1 MNERAGVYTAIM
13 AVLVLATIAMVTY
26 AGVATVSEEHMM
38 SYSNII
44 LETKRV
50 WQNARFVLDK
60 ATAEA
65 LADFVKDRNILTGV
79 CSDDVTGSDA
89 QARVEDYLTTDL
101 SEMSDPDKG
110 EINCT
115 FTDFTYAPA
124 GNIAT
129 VTIKLQCEHLLKRG
143 AETGFYVSY
152 ATYVTYKKEVTVS
165 GPTCTVTVK
174 DLQSN
179 EIDVVLN

>member
-1 MNERAGVYTAIM
+1 MNERAGVYTTIM
-13 AVLVLATIAMVTY
+13 AVLVLATIAMVAYT
-26 AGVATVSEEHMM
+26 GVATVSEEHTM

-60 ATAEA
+60 AAGEA

-79 CSDDVTGSDA
+79 CSDDVSGNDA
-89 QARVEDYLTTDL
+89 QAKVEEYLTADL
-101 SEMSDPDKG
+101 DEMTDPDKG
-110 EINCT
+110 EIGCT
-115 FTDFTYAPA
+115 FSDFTYAPA

-129 VTIKLQCEHLLKRG
+129 ITIKLQCEYLLKRG
-143 AETGFYVSY
+143 AGTGFYVNY
-152 ATYVTYKKEVTVS
+152 AKYVTYKKEVTVS
-165 GPTCTVTVK
+165 GPTCTVTVR

-179 EIDVVLN
+179 ETDVVLS